1 MDYYIMAFATLLSAV
16 LGLVFSIYSVR
27 KDTDEAKTNALYMLA
42 RSLALVLISAI
53 PLCRKNSGFLW
64 LVTLAMLI
72 AQLADGIVGIYKK
85 ANENGGAVYY
95 GFYSRNLSLELFI
108 NRG

>member
-72 AQLADGIVGIYKK
+72 VQLADGIVDIYIKKRMRTVGPFIMAFIHGICLWSY
-85 ANENGGAVYY
+85 
-95 GFYSRNLSLELFI
+95 L
-108 NRG
+108 